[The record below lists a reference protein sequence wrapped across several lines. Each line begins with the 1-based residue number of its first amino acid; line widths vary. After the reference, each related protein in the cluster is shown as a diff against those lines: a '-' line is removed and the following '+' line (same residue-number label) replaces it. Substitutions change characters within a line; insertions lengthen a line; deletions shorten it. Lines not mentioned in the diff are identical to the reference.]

1 VRLDGW
7 DEGKI
12 HRFMN
17 QPRTQGYAVDLMG
30 GGILVIYTDKH
41 SVIASVAKTVDAILT
56 LLGTPRGFTVYLW
69 WRDDPR
75 ILEADAWPT
84 RTEVNGGWASPGKP
98 AVHVYRKEEYVRVI
112 LHEAIHAMEFDW
124 TMPSTPLLCWGLGE
138 DANVSP
144 HLAEAWTELY
154 AEWLYCG
161 WYNISW
167 ETQKQWQEHQA
178 IQILARQGS
187 RTWSENSNIF
197 AYYVLKAALAPHI
210 SFLWTFRNGQTKE
223 EEKRVLC
230 SLVTPKLS
238 SMREQ
243 AKRIKPKKISMCM
256 TVIKN

>member
-1 VRLDGW
+1 VRPDSW

-12 HRFMN
+12 YTFMN
-17 QPRTQGYAVDLMG
+17 EPNTQGYAVDLMG

-41 SVIASVAKTVDAILT
+41 SVIAPVAEEVDAILKW
-56 LLGTPRGFTVYLW
+56 LGTPSGFTVYLW

-75 ILEADAWPT
+75 ILEAEDWPT
-84 RTEVNGGWASPGKP
+84 RTEVNGGWATPGKP
-98 AVHVYRKEEYVRVI
+98 AVYVYRKEEYIRVI
-112 LHEAIHAMEFDW
+112 LHEAIHAMKFDW
-124 TMPSTPLLCWGLGE
+124 TMPSRPLPCWGLGN
-138 DANVSP
+138 DAIVFP

-167 ETQKQWQEHQA
+167 EKQKAWQQKQA
-178 IQILARQGS
+178 IQILARQGTH
-187 RTWSENSNIF
+187 TWSENTNIF

-210 SFLWTFRNGQTKE
+210 SFLWIFRNGQTEE

-230 SLVTPKLS
+230 SLVTPNLDA
-238 SMREQ
+238 MRQE
-243 AKRIKPKKISMCM
+243 AKTIRLQKISMRM